1 MSDPQVPTNEDWVCF
16 DPLIKPP
23 PKGKTLWVVNE
34 GGSGYKGMR
43 FPEAIAWANLPKLPQ
58 SVKDRMDAIA
68 KQKQQS
74 ESLNVNCTELQ
85 EKQTG

>member
-1 MSDPQVPTNEDWVCF
+1 MSDPAVPTAEDWFCF
-16 DPLIKPP
+16 DPLLKEA
-23 PKGKTLWVVNE
+23 PKGKTLWVVNS
-34 GGSGYKGMR
+34 GGSGHKGIWY
-43 FPEAIAWANLPKLPQ
+43 PEAIAWAYLPKLPQ
-58 SVKDRMDAIA
+58 SVKDRVDAIA